1 MKKTKAQAQQD
12 ALFDLAKNLK
22 NVDTIYTVI
31 RHVSSSGMSREISV
45 KTIEDGNLY
54 HYDYLVG
61 EALGLKLGKHDG
73 LVVKGC
79 GMDMGFHL
87 VDRINSATGLKL
99 KHRWI

>member
-1 MKKTKAQAQQD
+1 MKQTKAQAQQD
-12 ALFDLAKNLK
+12 AIFDLAKNLK
-22 NVDTIYTVI
+22 KVDTIYTVI
-31 RHVSSSGMSREISV
+31 RHVSNSGMQREISI

-54 HYDYLVG
+54 HYDYLVA

-87 VDRINSATGLKL
+87 VDRINHATGLNL